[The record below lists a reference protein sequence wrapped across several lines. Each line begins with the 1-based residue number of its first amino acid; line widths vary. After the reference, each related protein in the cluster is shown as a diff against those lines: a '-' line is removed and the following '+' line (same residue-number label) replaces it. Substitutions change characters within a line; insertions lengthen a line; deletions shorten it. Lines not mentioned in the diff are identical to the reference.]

1 MDKIN
6 NATLAKWHCHF
17 HEEGEGPQGP
27 TEAEKAAEIT
37 AVLNELETTEMAFA
51 VFETE
56 DGRDAALAATKGKAI
71 PLGEGEGFFL
81 ESEFHEPES
90 CCWEDFSVDEPEIQ
104 ARLSKG
110 VVMMTI
116 SLLAWTCLLYLPYAH
131 YMGSFSYSNGDE
143 PGEMS
148 EGIFVGLV
156 VASQFGLFIVA
167 NIASHH
173 AGFCYEDDKQRTY
186 IVLYNA
192 ALIVNLILDMSLTAY
207 LAYHQMCGR
216 GVRLAD
222 GRLLSDLEDLQS
234 IVESYPMQKAIG
246 NNLFKYCW
254 PATFFVP
261 FFAEPFA

>member
-1 MDKIN
+1 
-6 NATLAKWHCHF
+6 
-17 HEEGEGPQGP
+17 
-27 TEAEKAAEIT
+27 
-37 AVLNELETTEMAFA
+37 
-51 VFETE
+51 
-56 DGRDAALAATKGKAI
+56 
-71 PLGEGEGFFL
+71 
-81 ESEFHEPES
+81 
-90 CCWEDFSVDEPEIQ
+90 
-104 ARLSKG
+104 
-110 VVMMTI
+110 MMTI

-261 FFAEPFA
+261 FFAEPFAAQIGPYMVGTMFVRSNKKLTGENAMLTAFSTQCLWQPSLSWHQDTCSRLSVPSSSLTPTSTSMTTGVSCDAALASGLPAMLSAALPRSCSASLWPFWRQE